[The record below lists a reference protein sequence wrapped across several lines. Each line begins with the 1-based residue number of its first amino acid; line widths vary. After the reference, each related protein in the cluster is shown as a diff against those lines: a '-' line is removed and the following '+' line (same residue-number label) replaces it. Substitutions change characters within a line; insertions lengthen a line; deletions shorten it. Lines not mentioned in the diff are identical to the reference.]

1 MGLRLRPVELTDRW
15 LSLRGTTRRDRRN
28 RGGGLRVWTAMF
40 RCGSG
45 KKYGMTAGCCGDGGV
60 DKDRKTWARGRR
72 VKPCALS
79 RNLHE
84 AATWAT
90 CQFKAKKKE
99 SGKSPVSVCSVEAAT
114 KNSNARSGNAYRH
127 TALSIVEAVRISFLF
142 FPIRISFLFYDRS
155 DAMCFPVRKF
165 QASDVSVL
173 HVQEYLP
180 TINRNI
186 CLRSTSKRTIGQS
199 HC

>member
-1 MGLRLRPVELTDRW
+1 MAAWTRTGKRGHGDAASSRAPCHAISTRRPHGPLA
-15 LSLRGTTRRDRRN
+15 SLR
-28 RGGGLRVWTAMF
+28 
-40 RCGSG
+40 
-45 KKYGMTAGCCGDGGV
+45 
-60 DKDRKTWARGRR
+60 
-72 VKPCALS
+72 
-79 RNLHE
+79 
-84 AATWAT
+84 
-90 CQFKAKKKE
+90 QKKKE